1 MILYT
6 IGCPRCNVL
15 KRKLDELNLKYII
28 QNDENII
35 ISEGLDEM
43 PVLEIED
50 GRRMG
55 FSEAIEWL
63 KKWLK

>member
-35 ISEGLDEM
+35 ISEGLDEI

-63 KKWLK
+63 KK

>member
-63 KKWLK
+63 KK

>member
-1 MILYT
+1 MILYS

-63 KKWLK
+63 KK